1 MGRKRTRDQAAQQ
14 HAAQEQAAQRHVLRF
29 KVGRD
34 NSGGFRII
42 FQSGGVEQGIP
53 SPNAWDVFSA
63 VATMLNPEWT
73 TNELFRHYQVAL

>member
-29 KVGRD
+29 VVRD
-34 NSGGFRII
+34 TSGGFRIT
-42 FQSGGVEQGIP
+42 SEPGGVEQGIP

-73 TNELFRHYQVAL
+73 TNDLFRHYQVAL